1 MVTDLQAPTIAETAT
16 ALADVMTPKMA
27 TAQKRHRIAS
37 IDLEIARLT
46 HEKAL
51 LRAELTAK

>member
-1 MVTDLQAPTIAETAT
+1 MSDEQILDSASAEP
-16 ALADVMTPKMA
+16 VTPKMA